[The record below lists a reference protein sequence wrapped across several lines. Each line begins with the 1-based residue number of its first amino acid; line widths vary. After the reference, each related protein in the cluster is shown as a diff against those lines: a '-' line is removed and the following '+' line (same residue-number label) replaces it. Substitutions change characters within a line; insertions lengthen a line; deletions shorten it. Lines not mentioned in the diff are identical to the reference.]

1 MKQQQTVA
9 TGRTS
14 LVNRAFTIATLVTA
28 AITLLLGAAFV
39 IARSGAVRA
48 SLFREAESTASE
60 VARVLEG
67 PLYTVSDEMVE
78 NVADAYL
85 STGKLIGIRIVSSLN
100 HPIVDSQPGRSSI
113 VPPLEREI
121 YRDGIYLGTATFW
134 FNDAE
139 LRSTQSQLLLMAGVI
154 VLGMIAAYG
163 VSIRLIVGSIV
174 TRGFRPVLALIA
186 GITRGRYDR
195 PGQPGRYR
203 DINALITTLN
213 SMSDNIMEKEQEL
226 LQLNRTLEKRVESRT
241 AELEASLE
249 ELKQAQSQLMVAEK
263 IMSLGTLVAGVSH
276 EVNTPLGIALTAASH
291 LKGEFDMTKE
301 SLSTEKVEIAEEIFD
316 ILLRNLRRATA
327 VVESFRQV
335 TIDEVADEVVDCKLK
350 QLVVESV
357 ESLRPRLEKRN
368 VAVDVVGDDGRLR
381 TYAGSIYPIVTNL
394 IVNSLTHGYAN
405 GGGGLVVMTIGSTTG
420 GVSLTYHDDGVGMS
434 ESTRKRVFEP
444 FYTTNRSAGGTG
456 LGMYAV
462 YNTVTHKL
470 GGSITVASEPGEGTT
485 VSIELPSLKR
495 T

>member
-1 MKQQQTVA
+1 
-9 TGRTS
+9 
-14 LVNRAFTIATLVTA
+14 
-28 AITLLLGAAFV
+28 
-39 IARSGAVRA
+39 
-48 SLFREAESTASE
+48 
-60 VARVLEG
+60 
-67 PLYTVSDEMVE
+67 
-78 NVADAYL
+78 
-85 STGKLIGIRIVSSLN
+85 
-100 HPIVDSQPGRSSI
+100 
-113 VPPLEREI
+113 
-121 YRDGIYLGTATFW
+121 
-134 FNDAE
+134 
-139 LRSTQSQLLLMAGVI
+139 
-154 VLGMIAAYG
+154 
-163 VSIRLIVGSIV
+163 
-174 TRGFRPVLALIA
+174 
-186 GITRGRYDR
+186 
-195 PGQPGRYR
+195 
-203 DINALITTLN
+203 
-213 SMSDNIMEKEQEL
+213 
-226 LQLNRTLEKRVESRT
+226 
-241 AELEASLE
+241 
-249 ELKQAQSQLMVAEK
+249 
-263 IMSLGTLVAGVSH
+263 
-276 EVNTPLGIALTAASH
+276 VNTPLGIALTAASH

-335 TIDEVADEVVDCKLK
+335 TIDEVADEIVDCKLK

-394 IVNSLTHGYAN
+394 IVNSLTHAYAN